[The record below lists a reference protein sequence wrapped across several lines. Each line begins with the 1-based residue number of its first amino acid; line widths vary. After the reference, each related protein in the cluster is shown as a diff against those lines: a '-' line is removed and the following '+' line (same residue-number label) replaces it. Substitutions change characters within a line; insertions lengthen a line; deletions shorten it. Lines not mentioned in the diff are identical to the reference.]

1 MQRRQLNAA
10 SSAQCNAVSS
20 MQGRQRR
27 AASSMQDRQLSAA
40 PSAQCS
46 AVSSMQRREFTA
58 GPSGPVNSM
67 QGPSVSMQAR
77 LFQCRA
83 VSSMQRGLSA
93 QHRNCSKQGVTSMQC
108 RAVCSMQ
115 GRLLNATRCPSAQR
129 NAFLLNARPSARCK
143 AVRFNAGPCVSMQG
157 SLNARPSLQC
167 RATSSTQGRHLNAW
181 TFGWLDQDLLR
192 ELSSEKKPTPWCLFS
207 EEAYFGRW
215 VWSVGV
221 WWSVG
226 RRWEGREEEAYP
238 KVPFLFPQETCLRA
252 PFFVFENYIWRPL
265 TVPPESSP
273 SGGAFFFKPSTEIK
287 PTWCCFVVFQ
297 ASDEGNQPENVVLF
311 SDIPLERSVRLL
323 GGMREGKG
331 KGKGKRGGRNRP
343 VCTLLVWLLHWKEN
357 YSHQPT
363 NNQLPTNTQP
373 TSPTNIQHGG
383 PPSAG
388 SPNISLSSFSHFLFF
403 FSLFESLFF
412 PVGDAGCLLSSLPK
426 RLHKMTGELPMCIF
440 GSPTIKNSNISTKKP
455 RRILGPHFSTRTF
468 LALLLFSVIQMF
480 FFFDNV

>member
-46 AVSSMQRREFTA
+46 AVSSMQRRQLTA

-115 GRLLNATRCPSAQR
+115 GPSAQRGARLLNATPFCSTQGRQLDAKRSRGRQLKAGPSAQ
-129 NAFLLNARPSARCK
+129 CK

-181 TFGWLDQDLLR
+181 AFGWLDQDLLR

-215 VWSVGV
+215 LWSVGV
-221 WWSVG
+221 
-226 RRWEGREEEAYP
+226 
-238 KVPFLFPQETCLRA
+238 
-252 PFFVFENYIWRPL
+252 
-265 TVPPESSP
+265 
-273 SGGAFFFKPSTEIK
+273 
-287 PTWCCFVVFQ
+287 
-297 ASDEGNQPENVVLF
+297 
-311 SDIPLERSVRLL
+311 
-323 GGMREGKG
+323 
-331 KGKGKRGGRNRP
+331 
-343 VCTLLVWLLHWKEN
+343 
-357 YSHQPT
+357 
-363 NNQLPTNTQP
+363 
-373 TSPTNIQHGG
+373 
-383 PPSAG
+383 
-388 SPNISLSSFSHFLFF
+388 
-403 FSLFESLFF
+403 
-412 PVGDAGCLLSSLPK
+412 
-426 RLHKMTGELPMCIF
+426 
-440 GSPTIKNSNISTKKP
+440 
-455 RRILGPHFSTRTF
+455 
-468 LALLLFSVIQMF
+468 
-480 FFFDNV
+480 